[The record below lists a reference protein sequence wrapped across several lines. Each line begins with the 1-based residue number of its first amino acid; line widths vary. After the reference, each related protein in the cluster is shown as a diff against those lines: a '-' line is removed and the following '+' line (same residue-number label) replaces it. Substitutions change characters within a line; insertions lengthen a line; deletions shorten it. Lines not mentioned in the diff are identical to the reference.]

1 MATCV
6 VGMCVLEEAYSS
18 SLMRVE
24 PIIGDYDTVENYD
37 TSSWRRRIGT
47 ARMDQG
53 IVKTPWCD
61 IAMEEDAWVENE
73 VSPINP
79 SD

>member
-1 MATCV
+1 
-6 VGMCVLEEAYSS
+6 
-18 SLMRVE
+18 
-24 PIIGDYDTVENYD
+24 
-37 TSSWRRRIGT
+37 
-47 ARMDQG
+47 MDQG

-61 IAMEEDAWVENE
+61 IAMEEDAWVKNE